1 MTQKTYRIEELATN
15 GWQMTD
21 TQHQKL
27 TKERAKEVLDS
38 LMTEGYNPGRLRAIP
53 DGTTD

>member
-21 TQHQKL
+21 IRHQKL
-27 TKERAKEVLDS
+27 VKERAKEVLDS
-38 LMTEGYNPGRLRAIP
+38 LIAEGYNPGRLRAIP